1 MRSKARASSLPIQG
15 SSVVRALD
23 AIGDRWTLLILRDAF
38 LGVRRFE
45 QWQQH
50 LRIARQLL
58 ADRLRLLVTQRIV
71 TREQYQAHPPRY
83 DYRLTAMGRDLYA
96 LALMI
101 RRWERRWGTGVD
113 AMVGEVTL
121 LHRLCGSRTEPQCV
135 CAKCGAI
142 VNADAISM
150 ETRSSVGL
158 DAIPR
163 MRRRRRSSAI
173 SSKTARTGPF
183 LHDAIDV
190 LGDRWTYLVLIA
202 TFYGICR
209 FTELSQTLGIATNI
223 LSDRLTRL
231 VDAQILQHKAS
242 DEHLDV
248 HEYALT
254 EKGSDLFSVIIALM
268 QWGER
273 WFRGSHDSRLIV
285 RHRLCGSRL
294 KARISC
300 DRCATTIRSLDVEY
314 RWPRSDVRRR
324 KHELPIKTDANVEV
338 ANRWS
343 RREVGDKSKAI
354 LA

>member
-1 MRSKARASSLPIQG
+1 
-15 SSVVRALD
+15 
-23 AIGDRWTLLILRDAF
+23 LLILRDAF
-38 LGVRRFE
+38 LGIRRFE

-58 ADRLRLLVTQRIV
+58 ADRLRLLVAEGIV
-71 TREQYQAHPPRY
+71 RRAQYEAHPPRY

-121 LHRLCGSRTEPQCV
+121 LHRSCGKRTEPRCV
-135 CAKCGAI
+135 CAKCGAT
-142 VNADAISM
+142 VNADEITM
-150 ETRSSVGL
+150 ERRSSVGL
-158 DAIPR
+158 DANPM

-173 SSKTARTGPF
+173 SSKAARTGPF

-202 TFYGICR
+202 TFYGIRR
-209 FTELSQTLGIATNI
+209 FMELSESLGIATNI

-231 VDAQILQHKAS
+231 IDAQILQHS
-242 DEHLDV
+242 TPNEHVDV

-254 EKGSDLFSVIIALM
+254 EKGADLFLVIIALM

-273 WFRGSHDSRLIV
+273 WFRGSHETRLIV
-285 RHRLCGSRL
+285 RHLHCGSLL
-294 KARISC
+294 KARINC
-300 DRCATTIRSLDVEY
+300 DHCGDVLRSLDVEY
-314 RWPRSDVRRR
+314 RWPRPDVRGR
-324 KHELPIKTDANVEV
+324 KHSRLERAIKTDASAEV
-338 ANRWS
+338 ANRRS
-343 RREVGDKSKAI
+343 RREVGKKSKAI
-354 LA
+354 PA